1 MTGTVA
7 IRIGESER
15 ELGNLAGWL
24 RGEDDLRGR
33 VTVTEKPIVTGQMG
47 GVLDAVVVVVTSG
60 TAASLCTSLF
70 NWLGRRREV
79 SKVSLKVKN
88 EKTGEELSLDCGSA
102 TDATEM
108 LDTVR
113 AFLDGRR

>member
-1 MTGTVA
+1 MDQ
-7 IRIGESER
+7 SDR

-33 VTVTEKPIVTGQMG
+33 VTVTEKPIGPGQMG

-70 NWLGRRREV
+70 GWLGRRSED
-79 SKVSLKVKN
+79 SNVSLKIKN
-88 EKTGEELSLDCGSA
+88 ETTGQELSLDCGSA
-102 TDATEM
+102 TDVTEV
-108 LDTVR
+108 LGAVQS
-113 AFLDGRR
+113 FLDGGR